1 MEFGGGIVEQRH
13 ALPKS
18 SAWRCSTK
26 DMFRWLLTMTMFTA
40 AYSAPLPL
48 MPLPRKAVISSGGLA
63 IDSGFRVATSGYSDF
78 RLEGAIKR
86 LAARVARQT
95 GIPQLP
101 TGVKPVTLLV
111 ECHERGNDYPTLGE
125 DESYQLDVAITGARL
140 DAHTVTGVLRG
151 LETFAQLIGPGP
163 EGFEVPSIHI
173 EDQPRFAW
181 RGLMLDV
188 SRHWMPTAVVERNLD
203 AMAAVKLNVFHWHL
217 SDDQGFRIE
226 SKRYPKLQQN
236 GSDGNFYTQA
246 EVRQVIAYARDR
258 GIRVIPEFDMPGH
271 TTAWFAGYPE
281 LASAP
286 GPYTVERKWGIFEPT
301 MNPAREETYA
311 FLDAFI
317 GEMAALFPDPY
328 FHIGGDEVEETQ
340 WKDSA
345 SVQAFARDH
354 QLKSNHDLHVYF
366 NHRVEKLV
374 KKHGKIMIG
383 WDEVLAPGLA
393 SDTVIQSWRGQA
405 SLAETVAKGYRSVLS
420 FGYYLDHMEAASVP
434 YANDPMDG
442 LANLTPQQ
450 AARVLGGE
458 ACMWSEYVSPETVD
472 SRIWPTMAAI
482 AERFWSPRE
491 VTDVESMYTR
501 LEAVNRS
508 LEWTGLEHR
517 SNYQMMLD
525 RLAGGRSSAALR
537 VLADAS
543 EALGI
548 TVRRDARHYTSLVPL
563 NRFVD
568 VVRPESELVRRLERD
583 VAGLGTNPGG
593 AAELR
598 ATFTEWAASEARV
611 RQLAEVAELVPVA
624 ERLTKI
630 GNIGLRALDYAEKR
644 EPAPAKW
651 VADESQ
657 ELDRLE
663 QPVAE
668 VRLAGA
674 RAVRLLLA
682 QLKPQSLANASVRC
696 GNEPLCNSRATVLNW
711 TLTAARPNI
720 TLE

>member
-1 MEFGGGIVEQRH
+1 MV
-13 ALPKS
+13 
-18 SAWRCSTK
+18 
-26 DMFRWLLTMTMFTA
+26 RWLLPMTLLA
-40 AYSAPLPL
+40 GSYAAPLPL
-48 MPLPRKAVISSGGLA
+48 MPLPRIAVVSSGALP
-63 IDSGFRVATSGYSDF
+63 IDASFRVATTGYSDF
-78 RLEGAIKR
+78 RLDAAIKR
-86 LAARVARQT
+86 MATRVARQT
-95 GIPQLP
+95 GIPML
-101 TGVKPVTLLV
+101 TMGVKPVTLLV
-111 ECHERGNDYPTLGE
+111 ECRERGNEFPTLGE
-125 DESYQLDVAITGARL
+125 DESYQLDVAAAGARL
-140 DAHTVTGVLRG
+140 QAHNVTGVLRG

-163 EGFEVPSIHI
+163 EGFEVPSVHI
-173 EDQPRFAW
+173 EDQPRFPW

-226 SKRYPKLQQN
+226 SKRYPKLQLN

-258 GIRVIPEFDMPGH
+258 AIRVIPEFDMPGH

-286 GPYTVERKWGIFEPT
+286 GPYTVERKWGVFEPT
-301 MNPAREETYA
+301 MDPTREETYT
-311 FLDAFI
+311 FLDGLI

-340 WKDSA
+340 WKHSP
-345 SVQAFARDH
+345 SIQAFAREH
-354 QLKSNHDLHVYF
+354 QLADNHDLQAYF
-366 NHRVEKLV
+366 NRRVQKLV

-383 WDEVLAPGLA
+383 WDEVLGPHLA

-405 SLAETVAKGYRSVLS
+405 SLAEAVAKGYRSVLS
-420 FGYYLDHMEAASVP
+420 FGYYLDHLNPARVH

-442 LANLTPQQ
+442 KQWDLIPDQ

-472 SRIWPTMAAI
+472 SRIWPRLAAI

-491 VTDVESMYTR
+491 VTDVESMYAR
-501 LEAVNRS
+501 MDAVSRS

-517 SNYQMMLD
+517 SNYGMMLD
-525 RLAGGRSSAALR
+525 RLAGGGSSEPLR

-543 EALGI
+543 EAQGI
-548 TVRRDARHYTSLVPL
+548 EGRRDARHYTSLVPL

-568 VVRPESELVRRLERD
+568 AVPPESELVRRLERD
-583 VAGLGTNPGG
+583 VASLGSDPAG

-598 ATFTEWAASEARV
+598 ATFTAWTGIDARVCEARPCPGTGQ
-611 RQLAEVAELVPVA
+611 RTALLHELVPLA
-624 ERLTKI
+624 QHLAII
-630 GNIGLRALDYAEKR
+630 GAIGLRALDYIEKR
-644 EPAPAKW
+644 ETAPANW
-651 VADESQ
+651 VAEGAQ

-668 VRLAGA
+668 VRLAAA
-674 RAVRLLLA
+674 RPVRLLLA
-682 QLKPQSLANASVRC
+682 QLRLQSLANGSVRC
-696 GNEPLCNSRATVLNW
+696 GNEPLCNSPATVLNW
-711 TLTAARPNI
+711 TSTAARPNI
-720 TLE
+720 TLEQMLWVSRAD